1 MDFNMEQ
8 LWPLILAAIAVV
20 TIFGAISVF
29 SDSANLNEIKSKQV
43 GDGQH
48 GTARWATDKEI
59 R

>member
-29 SDSANLNEIKSKQV
+29 SDSANLNEIKSK
-43 GDGQH
+43 H
-48 GTARWATDKEI
+48 P
-59 R
+59 